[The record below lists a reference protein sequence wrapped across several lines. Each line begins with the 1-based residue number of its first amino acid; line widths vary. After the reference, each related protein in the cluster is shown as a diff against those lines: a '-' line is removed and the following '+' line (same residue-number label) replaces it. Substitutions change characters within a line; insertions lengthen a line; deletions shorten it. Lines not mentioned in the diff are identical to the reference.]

1 MVSVYGT
8 TGSRQ
13 SFENYTAASIKNV
26 KKIARSN
33 IPVAVGFGISTP
45 EHGKFMF
52 DAGADAIII
61 ASAIINKIKEY
72 SKNKRKMNQEIKS
85 FVSSMKNVTRKP

>member
-1 MVSVYGT
+1 
-8 TGSRQ
+8 
-13 SFENYTAASIKNV
+13 
-26 KKIARSN
+26 
-33 IPVAVGFGISTP
+33 
-45 EHGKFMF
+45 MF

-72 SKNKRKMNQEIKS
+72 SKNKRKMNQEIQS